1 VSRVMLR
8 QSRFRSSLYSLLS
21 RPFVC
26 EYHTI
31 STVPRFQPP
40 PRRTQ
45 RADFLALRS
54 PVCFAFGN
62 PHSSRTGR
70 CRHHGMTEAEVVP
83 QRVVE
88 RANPQARRDL
98 FIWPRLG
105 SC

>member
-1 VSRVMLR
+1 MSRAMLR

-54 PVCFAFGN
+54 PVCARQ
-62 PHSSRTGR
+62 SSTLAMSWSMFR
-70 CRHHGMTEAEVVP
+70 P
-83 QRVVE
+83 
-88 RANPQARRDL
+88 D
-98 FIWPRLG
+98 
-105 SC
+105 